1 MIIAIT
7 QSGTLELKEPEDFKG
22 FKILAEKASATDAEI
37 AAALKGV
44 ATADADGKHFWVA
57 QDALKNW
64 QGKPQ
69 PAEWTASFEKMVE
82 KVKPFGWIDETT
94 GAIRGHLERA

>member
-7 QSGTLELKEPEDFKG
+7 TSGALELNEPDDFKG
-22 FKILAEKASATDAEI
+22 FKIAAERPGMTDAEI
-37 AAALKGV
+37 TAALSAV
-44 ATADADGKHFWVA
+44 ATPDADGKHFWVA

-69 PAEWTASFEKMVE
+69 PAEWTASFEKMIE
-82 KVKPFGWIDETT
+82 KVKPFGWIDPAT